1 MAGERETP
9 VFDTELQRLVVAR
22 RPACGPWQCGARQ
35 PVAATTLALALV
47 LTLSSLAGCQR
58 LVPMHG
64 PGGAEP
70 VASTAASPEEAKANL
85 RRLLPARTFPEPPD
99 DPEALAALNTPP
111 ALAEAY
117 LIAPADEIEISVYNA
132 VGLEKRQSVRP
143 DGRIEF
149 PLVGELEVAG
159 KTSAE
164 VRRAL
169 RTALAESID
178 DPEVTITIAGF
189 DGRNFSVAGAVGK
202 PGTFE
207 AERTTRMLEAIAL
220 AGGLERNADLRGA
233 ALVRDGEVLPVS
245 LHRLLKEQDLRHNV
259 VIWPGDSLYVP
270 DVTAR
275 RALVLGEVNRPMVV
289 TLDNEITVLEAIA
302 RAQGF
307 TRHARSRSVT
317 LIRGS
322 LEQPEVMSVDP
333 EGFLRGGA
341 TSAPRQLAG
350 TATLEPGD
358 IVYVSKTLWSNF
370 ADFLRDIGLSTQ
382 LSFIITNPTS
392 DVGSIEAT
400 R

>member
-1 MAGERETP
+1 M
-9 VFDTELQRLVVAR
+9 FDTLLQRLVVASPPARGPR
-22 RPACGPWQCGARQ
+22 RRGARHTG
-35 PVAATTLALALV
+35 AAAGLALLLAF
-47 LTLSSLAGCQR
+47 SSLAGCQR
-58 LVPMHG
+58 LAPIHPPVE
-64 PGGAEP
+64 AEP
-70 VASTAASPEEAKANL
+70 VSYTAASPAEVKAGL
-85 RRLLPARTFPEPPD
+85 RRLLPNHTFPEPPD
-99 DPEALAALNTPP
+99 DPEALAALNAPP
-111 ALAEAY
+111 TIAEAY

-143 DGRIEF
+143 DGRIDF
-149 PLVGELEVAG
+149 PLVGEFEVAG
-159 KTSAE
+159 KTPAE
-164 VRRAL
+164 VRQAL
-169 RTALAESID
+169 RTALAVSID

-189 DGRNFSVAGAVGK
+189 DGRNFSVAGAVGE
-202 PGTFE
+202 PGVFE
-207 AERTTRMLEAIAL
+207 AERTTRLLEAIAL

-245 LHRLLKEQDLRHNV
+245 LHRLLKERDLRHNV

-307 TRHARSRSVT
+307 TRDASSRSVT

-322 LEQPEVMSVDP
+322 LEHPELISVDP

-350 TATLEPGD
+350 TTTLEPGD
-358 IVYVSKTLWSNF
+358 IVYVSKTLWASF

-382 LSFIITNPTS
+382 LNFIITTPTP
-392 DVGSIEAT
+392 DVGGAIEAT